1 MVTVAKKAT
10 RIGVSAAD
18 ARRLLQAHA
27 GMSGKKVTPE
37 QLAEF
42 PAHLQKNLPNFV
54 ARSCDRYLNPRPSRN

>member
-1 MVTVAKKAT
+1 MTVATKPIK

-18 ARRLLQAHA
+18 AKRLLQAHA
-27 GMSGKKVTPE
+27 GMAGKKVTPE
-37 QLAEF
+37 QVAEF